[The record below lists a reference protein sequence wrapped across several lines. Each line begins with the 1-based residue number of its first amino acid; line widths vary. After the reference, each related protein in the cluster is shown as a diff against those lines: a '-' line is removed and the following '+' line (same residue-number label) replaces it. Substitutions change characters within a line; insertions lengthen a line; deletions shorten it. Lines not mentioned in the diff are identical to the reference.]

1 MKTVDIGLILGI
13 LLLIII
19 YLYIQNNRVLLSTYT
34 IHMPRLHPSL
44 KGKKIAFLSDTHF
57 RDNTPHTY
65 IDRLVI
71 QVENLSPDLILFGGD
86 IIHAS
91 DNEKAIEHA
100 KDLVS
105 QLAKVAPTYTVYGN
119 HDLGNDHKK
128 QLAEVLKIAGAKL
141 LNNKAEWISFG
152 EPGAGFWLMGLTAYE
167 NALDHQKSPL
177 DQIKMPTDSK
187 KQPKILLTHHPHFFE
202 KYLENDLKRPDL
214 ILSGHTHGGQ
224 VILPIIG
231 GLFAPGQGFNPHYD
245 FGIFTNEQ
253 YPNSRLIVSRGVGNS
268 SFPFRINNRPEIV
281 SITLNEAKK

>member
-1 MKTVDIGLILGI
+1 MDIGLILGI

-19 YLYIQNNRVLLSTYT
+19 YLYIQNNRVSLSTYT

-105 QLAKVAPTYTVYGN
+105 QLAKVAPTYTV
-119 HDLGNDHKK
+119 
-128 QLAEVLKIAGAKL
+128 
-141 LNNKAEWISFG
+141 
-152 EPGAGFWLMGLTAYE
+152 
-167 NALDHQKSPL
+167 
-177 DQIKMPTDSK
+177 
-187 KQPKILLTHHPHFFE
+187 
-202 KYLENDLKRPDL
+202 
-214 ILSGHTHGGQ
+214 
-224 VILPIIG
+224 
-231 GLFAPGQGFNPHYD
+231 
-245 FGIFTNEQ
+245 
-253 YPNSRLIVSRGVGNS
+253 
-268 SFPFRINNRPEIV
+268 
-281 SITLNEAKK
+281 